1 MPPCLP
7 GSSKSGANAAQTVTI
22 AAVPGK
28 KICLSHLI
36 VCIEGAAVGAT
47 PAKVT
52 VSDGS
57 TVIHEVQI
65 PASTPIGTPI
75 NHVFCSPLQGS
86 VATAMTITCEACGA
100 SSISVIN
107 YGRYSL

>member
-7 GSSKSGANAAQTVTI
+7 GSSKSSANTAQTVTI
-22 AAVPGK
+22 TGVSGR
-28 KICLSHLI
+28 KICLTHLV
-36 VCIEGAAVGAT
+36 VCVEAAAVGAT

-65 PASTPIGTPI
+65 PASAPIGTPI
-75 NHVFCSPLQGS
+75 SHVFCSPLQGTL
-86 VATAMTITCEACGA
+86 ATDMTIVCEALGS

-107 YGRYSL
+107 YGYLIL

>member
-22 AAVPGK
+22 AAVTGK

-36 VCIEGAAVGAT
+36 VCIETAAVGAT

-52 VSDGS
+52 ISDGA
-57 TVIHEVQI
+57 TIIHEVMI
-65 PASTPIGTPI
+65 PASTAISTPV
-75 NHVFCSPLQGS
+75 NHVFCSPLQGT

-100 SSISVIN
+100 ASISVIN
-107 YGRYSL
+107 YGYYTL

>member
-7 GSSKSGANAAQTVTI
+7 GSSKSGTNAAQTVTI
-22 AAVPGK
+22 LAVTGK

-36 VCIEGAAVGAT
+36 VCVEAAAVGAS
-47 PAKVT
+47 PAKVV

-57 TVIHEVQI
+57 TAIHEVQI
-65 PASTPIGTPI
+65 PASAAIGTPI

-86 VATAMTITCEACGA
+86 VATAMTITCEALGA
-100 SSISVIN
+100 SSVSVIN
-107 YGRYSL
+107 YGYYAL